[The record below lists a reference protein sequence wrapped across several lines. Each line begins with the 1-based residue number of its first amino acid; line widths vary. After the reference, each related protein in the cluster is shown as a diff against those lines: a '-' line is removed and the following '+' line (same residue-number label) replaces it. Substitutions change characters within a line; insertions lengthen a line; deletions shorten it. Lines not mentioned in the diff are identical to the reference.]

1 MGLTFS
7 VTTPERSNEI
17 IAYLC
22 EIFGITALPP
32 NLSPKT
38 QAWKYFAVH
47 PWWPTAR
54 SYVLESEGEVAAHG
68 GVAPV
73 RFAAGD
79 AVLESMVIIDWA
91 SGKLVP
97 GAGLLLCRRCMEV
110 QNCSLLA
117 IGGSDDTLRL
127 LPKVRWFV
135 PQADMEWYARPL
147 KPWRRF
153 LRSARDMRDVLK
165 FFRNVGWKSL
175 SSLPS
180 PGKWT
185 CRLARAGD
193 PVFTPAGDFVP
204 ILRTRVWIDYLSA
217 CPAAKCKLWILAQEG
232 VPRGHALIS
241 NLGGSA
247 RVADFTLGGEQTAE
261 TAAQAFS
268 AMIRALESD
277 NTLLEIV
284 AASSLA
290 LDIHAF
296 RACGLRYRR
305 KSAVLLADIG
315 KTFPPNS
322 ILEIKPL
329 LADQFYLYDPSNP
342 FQL

>member
-1 MGLTFS
+1 MRDLRNH
-7 VTTPERSNEI
+7 VTSPE
-17 IAYLC
+17 
-22 EIFGITALPP
+22 
-32 NLSPKT
+32 
-38 QAWKYFAVH
+38 
-47 PWWPTAR
+47 
-54 SYVLESEGEVAAHG
+54 
-68 GVAPV
+68 
-73 RFAAGD
+73 
-79 AVLESMVIIDWA
+79 
-91 SGKLVP
+91 LVP
-97 GAGLLLCRRCMEV
+97 GNTGVEVFRSAPVVADGEKLRSRKRGQNRGPWWRSAGAVCLRRRCPRKHGDYRLGVGQTRSRRRMLLCRRCMEV
-110 QNCSLLA
+110 QNSSMLA

-135 PQADMEWYARPL
+135 PQTDMEWYAKPL

-165 FFRNVGWKSL
+165 FFRNAGWKFL

-185 CRLARAGD
+185 CRLALADD

-217 CPAAKCKLWILAQEG
+217 CPAAKCRLWILTEEC

-247 RVADFTLGGEQTAE
+247 RVADFALDGEQTAE
-261 TAAQAFS
+261 TATQAFS
-268 AMIRALESD
+268 ALIRALERDDS
-277 NTLLEIV
+277 LLEIV
-284 AASSLA
+284 AASSLVQ
-290 LDIHAF
+290 DIHAF

-305 KSAVLLADIG
+305 KSAILLADIG
-315 KTFPPNS
+315 KKFPPNS
-322 ILEIKPL
+322 TLEIKPL